1 MAHEYVNNGSD
12 IYRESFRIIRSEA
25 DLDRFPA
32 DVEGVVV
39 RMIHAAADPAIAD
52 DIAFTPGVVTAARKA
67 LRAGAPILCDS
78 SMTATG
84 IIRSRLPRDNETIC
98 YIKDPRLAD
107 IAKAKNMTKTCAAV
121 DLWAE
126 EGKLDGAIV
135 AIGNAPTA
143 LYRVRR
149 YPRWFCRCGRV
160 QAGSR
165 RFHAGTGLPH
175 LAGTTRWLGHRSGCR
190 QRHRLDRRT
199 DEHPPL
205 RGSRHV
211 TRGRHPQRA
220 SPSQVP
226 VDTTGTT

>member
-84 IIRSRLPRDNETIC
+84 IIRSRLP
-98 YIKDPRLAD
+98 
-107 IAKAKNMTKTCAAV
+107 V
-121 DLWAE
+121 
-126 EGKLDGAIV
+126 
-135 AIGNAPTA
+135 
-143 LYRVRR
+143 
-149 YPRWFCRCGRV
+149 
-160 QAGSR
+160 
-165 RFHAGTGLPH
+165 
-175 LAGTTRWLGHRSGCR
+175 TTRRSATSR
-190 QRHRLDRRT
+190 IPDWPTSPRPRT
-199 DEHPPL
+199 
-205 RGSRHV
+205 
-211 TRGRHPQRA
+211 
-220 SPSQVP
+220 
-226 VDTTGTT
+226 

>member
-25 DLDRFPA
+25 NLDRFPT

-52 DIAFTPGVVTAARKA
+52 DIVFTPGVVKAARKA
-67 LRAGAPILCDS
+67 LGNGAPILCDS
-78 SMTATG
+78 SMTV
-84 IIRSRLPRDNETIC
+84 C

-143 LYRVRR
+143 LYRVLEVCEETGACPAAVVGIPVGFVGAAESKQALVDSPLDLEYLTLLGRR
-149 YPRWFCRCGRV
+149 G
-160 QAGSR
+160 GS
-165 RFHAGTGLPH
+165 AI
-175 LAGTTRWLGHRSGCR
+175 AVAAVNAIAS
-190 QRHRLDRRT
+190 T
-199 DEHPPL
+199 DELTNNH
-205 RGSRHV
+205 R
-211 TRGRHPQRA
+211 
-220 SPSQVP
+220 
-226 VDTTGTT
+226 

>member
-25 DLDRFPA
+25 NLDRFPT

-52 DIAFTPGVVTAARKA
+52 DIAFTPAVVTAARRA
-67 LRAGAPILCDS
+67 LGDGAPILCDS

-84 IIRSRLPRDNETIC
+84 IIRSRLTRDNETIC

-107 IAKAKNMTKTCAAV
+107 IAQAKDMTKTCAAV
-121 DLWAE
+121 DLWTE

-143 LYRVRR
+143 LFRVLEVCEETGARPAAVVGIPVGFVGAAESKQALVDSKLGLEYLTLLGRR
-149 YPRWFCRCGRV
+149 G
-160 QAGSR
+160 GS
-165 RFHAGTGLPH
+165 AI
-175 LAGTTRWLGHRSGCR
+175 AVAAVNAIAS
-190 QRHRLDRRT
+190 T
-199 DEHPPL
+199 DELTNSH
-205 RGSRHV
+205 R
-211 TRGRHPQRA
+211 
-220 SPSQVP
+220 
-226 VDTTGTT
+226 

>member
-1 MAHEYVNNGSD
+1 MAHEYINNGSD

-25 DLDRFPA
+25 NLDRFPT

-52 DIAFTPGVVTAARKA
+52 DIAFTPAVVTAARRA
-67 LRAGAPILCDS
+67 LGDGAPILCDS

-107 IAKAKNMTKTCAAV
+107 IAQAKDMTKTCAAV
-121 DLWAE
+121 DLWTE

-143 LYRVRR
+143 LFRVLEV
-149 YPRWFCRCGRV
+149 C
-160 QAGSR
+160 
-165 RFHAGTGLPH
+165 
-175 LAGTTRWLGHRSGCR
+175 
-190 QRHRLDRRT
+190 
-199 DEHPPL
+199 E
-205 RGSRHV
+205 
-211 TRGRHPQRA
+211 
-220 SPSQVP
+220 
-226 VDTTGTT
+226 

>member
-25 DLDRFPA
+25 NLDRFPT

-52 DIAFTPGVVTAARKA
+52 DIAFTPAVVTAARRA
-67 LRAGAPILCDS
+67 LGDGAPILCDS

-107 IAKAKNMTKTCAAV
+107 IAQAKDMTKTCAAV
-121 DLWAE
+121 DLWTE

-143 LYRVRR
+143 LFRVLEV
-149 YPRWFCRCGRV
+149 CEE
-160 QAGSR
+160 
-165 RFHAGTGLPH
+165 TGARPAAVVGIPVGFVGAAESKHCL
-175 LAGTTRWLGHRSGCR
+175 LYT
-190 QRHRLDRRT
+190 
-199 DEHPPL
+199 
-205 RGSRHV
+205 
-211 TRGRHPQRA
+211 
-220 SPSQVP
+220 SPSP
-226 VDTTGTT
+226 RD